1 MEGLRFLWIILISP
15 IWLYGCVNVK
25 KAIGV
30 EKTSPDSFKVNPRTQ
45 GLEVPPYFSLSYPQ
59 KPSKVSSYPP
69 LTEAEKELLARVQ
82 SSP

>member
-1 MEGLRFLWIILISP
+1 MILATSVGLCA
-15 IWLYGCVNVK
+15 GCGNVK

-30 EKTSPDSFKVNPRTQ
+30 EKTSPDSFQVNPRAQ
-45 GLEVPPYFSLSYPQ
+45 SLEVPPYFSLTYPQ
-59 KPSKVSSYPP
+59 NTSKVNSQPP